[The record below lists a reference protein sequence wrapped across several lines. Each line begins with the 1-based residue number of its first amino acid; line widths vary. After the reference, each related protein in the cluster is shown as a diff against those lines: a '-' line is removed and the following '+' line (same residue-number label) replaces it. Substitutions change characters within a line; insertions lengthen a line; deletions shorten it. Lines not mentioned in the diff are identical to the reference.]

1 MLTIQTV
8 KDGNGLFNS
17 GTFKL
22 VLAVIATLVVSFII
36 YFVISFIDDL
46 RGNSKDQLNLVIN
59 EQKAAIKELKE
70 ANELL
75 SKTLEQE
82 REQTKLREEHTQ
94 KTIAQI
100 NENYQKLLNNE
111 KSKSDKIKSVSPRKV
126 TTDTKNV
133 NRVIINQPLTEQ
145 EAIKISTIQID
156 NIWENYH
163 LAVKE

>member
-17 GTFKL
+17 STFKL
-22 VLAVIATLVVSFII
+22 VLAVIAALVVSFII

-111 KSKSDKIKSVSPRKV
+111 KSKSDKIKSITPKKVS
-126 TTDTKNV
+126 TDSRNV